1 MSFQNVALA
10 MMLSSY
16 TAPEEPTVKVVTPKV
31 SKPATKT
38 AKVATVQ
45 ADLPSNGS
53 NAKVAAPVGMTLAA
67 KGTLNAEGFFA
78 ACRKAKDRNETI
90 QAIAGFVGYDMT
102 RDFGSQEQEARAI
115 ARRTL
120 SPIVAGEDR
129 KAQRVLA
136 ASVKG
141 YIAGLPDHSAK
152 SLSNLQARERLAV
165 DTMISH
171 ERDAAEAKTE
181 QDRGVS
187 LALAQV
193 ERERLVQIRKDLAGY
208 GK

>member
-16 TAPEEPTVKVVTPKV
+16 ITPEEPTVKLVTPKV
-31 SKPATKT
+31 VKSATKT
-38 AKVATVQ
+38 VKVAKVEPT
-45 ADLPSNGS
+45 LPSNGG
-53 NAKVAAPVGMTLAA
+53 NTKGAVLVTMALPA
-67 KGTLNAEGFFA
+67 KGTLDAEGFFV
-78 ACRKAKDRNETI
+78 ACRKSKDRNETI
-90 QAIAGFVGYDMT
+90 QAIAGFVGYDVT
-102 RDFGSQEQEARAI
+102 RDFGSQEQEARDI

-120 SPIVAGEDR
+120 FPVVKGEDR

-141 YIAGLPDHSAK
+141 YVSGQPDHLAK

-165 DTMISH
+165 DTMIQY
-171 ERDAAEAKTE
+171 EKDASLAKTE

-193 ERERLVQIRKDLAGY
+193 ERERLVQIRKDLTGY

>member
-1 MSFQNVALA
+1 MSFQNVALQ

-16 TAPEEPTVKVVTPKV
+16 IAPEAPTVTVVAPKVVKAATKTVKV
-31 SKPATKT
+31 
-38 AKVATVQ
+38 AKVEPT
-45 ADLPSNGS
+45 LPSNGGS
-53 NAKVAAPVGMTLAA
+53 TKGAAVATVNLPS
-67 KGTLNAEGFFA
+67 KGTLDAEGFFSA
-78 ACRKAKDRNETI
+78 LRKAKDRNETI
-90 QAIAGFVGYDMT
+90 QAIAGYMGYDVT
-102 RDFGSQEQEARAI
+102 RDFGSQESEARMQA
-115 ARRTL
+115 ARDLR
-120 SPIVAGEDR
+120 PITAGADR

-136 ASVKG
+136 SSVKG

-165 DTMISH
+165 DTMIQH
-171 ERDAAEAKTE
+171 ERDASEAKTE

-193 ERERLVQIRKDLAGY
+193 ERERLIQIRKDLAGY

>member
-10 MMLSSY
+10 MMLSTY
-16 TAPEEPTVKVVTPKV
+16 TTPEEPTVKLVAPKV
-31 SKPATKT
+31 VKPATKT
-38 AKVATVQ
+38 AKVATT
-45 ADLPSNGS
+45 LPSNGS
-53 NAKVAAPVGMTLAA
+53 NAKVAAPAVMALPT
-67 KGTLNAEGFFA
+67 KGTLDAEGFFA
-78 ACRKAKDRNETI
+78 ACRKARDRNETI
-90 QAIAGFVGYDMT
+90 QAIAGFVGYDAT

-120 SPIVAGEDR
+120 SPIVKGEDR

-141 YIAGLPDHSAK
+141 YIAGLPDHGAK

-165 DTMISH
+165 DTMIQC
-171 ERDAAEAKTE
+171 EKDASEAKTE
-181 QDRGVS
+181 QDRGVA
-187 LALAQV
+187 LAMAQV
-193 ERERLVQIRKDLAGY
+193 ERERLIQIRKDLAGY